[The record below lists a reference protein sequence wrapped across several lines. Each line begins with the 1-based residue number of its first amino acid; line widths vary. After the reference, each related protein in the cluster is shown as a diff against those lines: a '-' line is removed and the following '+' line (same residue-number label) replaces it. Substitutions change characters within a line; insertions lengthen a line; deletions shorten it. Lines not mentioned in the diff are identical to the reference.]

1 MFAIVVAAFGPT
13 GRNVMPRETR
23 YSPVQ
28 VRRRRSLVDRGG
40 PGAQHRLPAH
50 PAPLLSAQDVALVAF
65 HRPPRGQ
72 RGYDAAEVD
81 SFLDRVEATMRSR
94 DALTREDVLNVKFS
108 SATRDP
114 GYDVNEVNVF
124 MELVADTL
132 RSTPQRQ
139 QASAPAL
146 GAHATSQA
154 MRPAVRLSPDDV
166 AAVRF
171 HKPRPGTRGYHEGQ
185 IDAFLDRIEATLRGR
200 DNLTAGQV
208 QDAVFGESAPGTFG
222 YDQEDVD
229 TFLDLVVLMFETAP
243 PPRKAVPPAPVT
255 TQLPRQQQGP
265 QQRRPQPPQRPQQ
278 QAPVQRP
285 AAPASVDS
293 PKLTAAD
300 IRTIAFHRPPRGR
313 RGYQESQVDAFL
325 DRIEATLLGQD
336 NLTGKDVRDI
346 RFSRPLI
353 GRRGYDETEVDAFLG
368 QIEQQLSGPMPSMP
382 AVKSW
387 KDLRQLRIPQAP
399 AGQRGYRTAQ
409 VDRMLEEI
417 GVALDGMLGATS
429 EEVMKARFSYALLS
443 GQGYDTSFIDELLPQ
458 LANELRRRGK

>member
-1 MFAIVVAAFGPT
+1 M
-13 GRNVMPRETR
+13 
-23 YSPVQ
+23 
-28 VRRRRSLVDRGG
+28 DRGG

-65 HRPPRGQ
+65 HRPPRGA

-81 SFLDRVEATMRSR
+81 AFLDRVESTMRSK
-94 DALTREDVLNVKFS
+94 DILTREDVLNVKFS
-108 SATRDP
+108 TATRDP

-139 QASAPAL
+139 QAAAPAQ

-154 MRPAVRLSPDDV
+154 LRPAVRLSPDDV

-185 IDAFLDRIEATLRGR
+185 IDAFLDRIEGTLRGR
-200 DNLTAGQV
+200 DNLTSQEV
-208 QDAVFGESAPGTFG
+208 QDAVFGETAPGTFG
-222 YDQEDVD
+222 YDEEDVD
-229 TFLDLVVLMFETAP
+229 TFLDLVVLMLETAP
-243 PPRKAVPPAPVT
+243 PPPKAQPAAPPT
-255 TQLPRQQQGP
+255 TQLPKQKQQQQRPP
-265 QQRRPQPPQRPQQ
+265 QQQQLQRPPGPRPQQ
-278 QAPVQRP
+278 LPP
-285 AAPASVDS
+285 AQPLPQQTVDA

-300 IRTIAFHRPPRGR
+300 IRRIAFHRPPRGR

-336 NLTGKDVRDI
+336 NLTGKDIRDV

-353 GRRGYDETEVDAFLG
+353 GRRGYDETEVDSFLG
-368 QIEQQLSGPMPSMP
+368 RVEQQLSGPVRSMP
-382 AVKSW
+382 QVKSW
-387 KDLRQLRIPQAP
+387 KDLRQLRIPQA
-399 AGQRGYRTAQ
+399 ASGQRGYRTAQ

-429 EEVMKARFSYALLS
+429 EEVLKARFSYALLS

-458 LANELRRRGK
+458 LAKELRRQGK

>member
-1 MFAIVVAAFGPT
+1 M
-13 GRNVMPRETR
+13 
-23 YSPVQ
+23 
-28 VRRRRSLVDRGG
+28 DRGG

-50 PAPLLSAQDVALVAF
+50 PAPLLSAQDVAVVAF

-81 SFLDRVEATMRSR
+81 AFLDRVEATMRSR
-94 DALTREDVLNVKFS
+94 DILTREDVLNVKFS
-108 SATRDP
+108 TATRDP

-139 QASAPAL
+139 QATAPAQ

-154 MRPAVRLSPDDV
+154 LRPAVRLSPDDV

-185 IDAFLDRIEATLRGR
+185 IDAFLDRIENTLRGK
-200 DNLTAGQV
+200 DNLTSQQI
-208 QDAVFGESAPGTFG
+208 QDAVFGETAPGTFG
-222 YDQEDVD
+222 YDEEDVD

-243 PPRKAVPPAPVT
+243 PPRQAPPT
-255 TQLPRQQQGP
+255 TQLPQQQQRP
-265 QQRRPQPPQRPQQ
+265 QQRRPQPPPRPQQ
-278 QAPVQRP
+278 QPPVQQP
-285 AAPASVDS
+285 ATPRSVES

-300 IRTIAFHRPPRGR
+300 IRNVAFHRPPRGR

-336 NLTGKDVRDI
+336 NLTGKDIRDV

-353 GRRGYDETEVDAFLG
+353 GRRGYDETEVDSFLG
-368 QIEQQLSGPMPSMP
+368 QIEQQLSGPVRSMP
-382 AVKSW
+382 TVKSW
-387 KDLRQLRIPQAP
+387 KDLRQLRIPQAA

-458 LANELRRRGK
+458 LANELRRKGR

>member
-1 MFAIVVAAFGPT
+1 M
-13 GRNVMPRETR
+13 
-23 YSPVQ
+23 
-28 VRRRRSLVDRGG
+28 DRGG

-50 PAPLLSAQDVALVAF
+50 PAPLLSAQDVAVVAF

-81 SFLDRVEATMRSR
+81 AFLDRVEATMRSR
-94 DALTREDVLNVKFS
+94 DILTREDVLNVKFS
-108 SATRDP
+108 TATRDP

-139 QASAPAL
+139 QATAPAQ

-154 MRPAVRLSPDDV
+154 LRPAVRLSPDDV

-185 IDAFLDRIEATLRGR
+185 IDAFLDRIENTLRGK
-200 DNLTAGQV
+200 DNLTAQQI
-208 QDAVFGESAPGTFG
+208 QDAVFGETAPGTFG
-222 YDQEDVD
+222 YDEEDVD

-243 PPRKAVPPAPVT
+243 PPRQAPPT
-255 TQLPRQQQGP
+255 TQLPQQQQRP
-265 QQRRPQPPQRPQQ
+265 QQRRPQPPPRPQQ
-278 QAPVQRP
+278 QPPVQQP
-285 AAPASVDS
+285 ATPRSVES

-300 IRTIAFHRPPRGR
+300 IRNVAFHRPPRGR

-336 NLTGKDVRDI
+336 NLTGKDIRDV

-368 QIEQQLSGPMPSMP
+368 QIEQQLSGPVRSMP
-382 AVKSW
+382 TVKSW
-387 KDLRQLRIPQAP
+387 KDLRQLRIPQAA

-458 LANELRRRGK
+458 LANELRRRGR

>member
-1 MFAIVVAAFGPT
+1 M
-13 GRNVMPRETR
+13 
-23 YSPVQ
+23 
-28 VRRRRSLVDRGG
+28 DRGG

-65 HRPPRGQ
+65 HRPPKGE

-81 SFLDRVEATMRSR
+81 AFLDRVEDTMRSK
-94 DALTREDVLNVKFS
+94 DILTREDVLNVRFRT
-108 SATRDP
+108 ATRDP

-124 MELVADTL
+124 MQLVADTL

-139 QASAPAL
+139 QAAAPAQ

-154 MRPAVRLSPDDV
+154 LRPAVRLSPDDV

-185 IDAFLDRIEATLRGR
+185 IDAFLDRIEATLRGQ
-200 DNLTAGQV
+200 DNLTAQQV
-208 QDAVFGESAPGTFG
+208 QDAVFGETAPGTFG
-222 YDQEDVD
+222 YDSEDVD

-243 PPRKAVPPAPVT
+243 PPVPKAPPT
-255 TQLPRQQQGP
+255 TQLP
-265 QQRRPQPPQRPQQ
+265 QQRPLRPVPPPQPPQRPQAVPPPPPPPPQKQ
-278 QAPVQRP
+278 QALPAPPRP
-285 AAPASVDS
+285 KAAQEK
-293 PKLTAAD
+293 KLTARD
-300 IRTIAFHRPPRGR
+300 IRNIAFHRPPRGR

-336 NLTGKDVRDI
+336 NLTGKDVRDV

-353 GRRGYDETEVDAFLG
+353 GRRGYDETEVDAFLARV
-368 QIEQQLSGPMPSMP
+368 EQQLSGPVRSIPQ
-382 AVKSW
+382 VKSW
-387 KDLRQLRIPQAP
+387 KDLRQLRIPQA
-399 AGQRGYRTAQ
+399 ASGQRGYRTAQ

-429 EEVMKARFSYALLS
+429 EEVMKTRFSYALLS

-458 LANELRRRGK
+458 LAAELRSRGR

>member
-1 MFAIVVAAFGPT
+1 M
-13 GRNVMPRETR
+13 
-23 YSPVQ
+23 
-28 VRRRRSLVDRGG
+28 DRGG
-40 PGAQHRLPAH
+40 PGAQHSLPAH

-81 SFLDRVEATMRSR
+81 AFLDRVEGTMKSK
-94 DALTREDVLNVKFS
+94 DILTREDVLGVKFS
-108 SATRDP
+108 TATRDP

-139 QASAPAL
+139 QASAPAQ

-185 IDAFLDRIEATLRGR
+185 IDAFLDRIEQTLRGR
-200 DNLTAGQV
+200 DNLTAQQV
-208 QDAVFGESAPGTFG
+208 QDAVFGETAPGTFG
-222 YDQEDVD
+222 YDSEDVD

-243 PPRKAVPPAPVT
+243 PPRDAGPPT
-255 TQLPRQQQGP
+255 TQIPPLPQQQ
-265 QQRRPQPPQRPQQ
+265 QRPQQ
-278 QAPVQRP
+278 RSAQPDPRPQKPQQRP
-285 AAPASVDS
+285 RQPMPQKRTPAQQPASQQSVEAA
-293 PKLTAAD
+293 KFTAAD
-300 IRTIAFHRPPRGR
+300 IRNIAFHRPPRGR
-313 RGYQESQVDAFL
+313 RGYQETQVDAFL

-368 QIEQQLSGPMPSMP
+368 QIEQQLSGPVRSSMPS
-382 AVKSW
+382 VKSW
-387 KDLRQLRIPQAP
+387 KDLRQLRIPQA
-399 AGQRGYRTAQ
+399 ASGQRGYRTAQ

-458 LANELRRRGK
+458 LADELRRKGK

>member
-1 MFAIVVAAFGPT
+1 M
-13 GRNVMPRETR
+13 
-23 YSPVQ
+23 
-28 VRRRRSLVDRGG
+28 DRGG

-81 SFLDRVEATMRSR
+81 SFLDRVENTMRSR
-94 DALTREDVLNVKFS
+94 DALTREDVLNVRFS
-108 SATRDP
+108 TATRDP

-139 QASAPAL
+139 QASAPAQ

-200 DNLTAGQV
+200 DNLTAQQV

-243 PPRKAVPPAPVT
+243 PPPKAPPVT
-255 TQLPRQQQGP
+255 TQLPQQQQRP

-278 QAPVQRP
+278 QPPVQRP

-300 IRTIAFHRPPRGR
+300 IRNVAFHRPPRGR

-368 QIEQQLSGPMPSMP
+368 QIEQQLSGPMRSMP

-387 KDLRQLRIPQAP
+387 KDLRQLRIPQAA

>member
-1 MFAIVVAAFGPT
+1 M
-13 GRNVMPRETR
+13 
-23 YSPVQ
+23 
-28 VRRRRSLVDRGG
+28 DRGG

-81 SFLDRVEATMRSR
+81 SFLDRVENTMRSR
-94 DALTREDVLNVKFS
+94 DILTREDVLNVKFS
-108 SATRDP
+108 TATRDP

-132 RSTPQRQ
+132 RSTPQRR
-139 QASAPAL
+139 QASAPAQ

-185 IDAFLDRIEATLRGR
+185 IDAFLDRIEATLRGK
-200 DNLTAGQV
+200 DNLTAQQV

-243 PPRKAVPPAPVT
+243 PLPKAPPPPPK
-255 TQLPRQQQGP
+255 LPQQQQRP

-278 QAPVQRP
+278 QSPVQQP
-285 AAPASVDS
+285 AAPAAVDS

-300 IRTIAFHRPPRGR
+300 IRNVAFHRPPRGR

-336 NLTGKDVRDI
+336 NLTGKDVRDV

-368 QIEQQLSGPMPSMP
+368 QIEQQLSGPVRGMPQ
-382 AVKSW
+382 VKSW
-387 KDLRQLRIPQAP
+387 KDLRQLRIPQAA

-417 GVALDGMLGATS
+417 GVALDGMLGASS
-429 EEVMKARFSYALLS
+429 EEVMRARFSYALLS

-458 LANELRRRGK
+458 LAEELRRRGK

>member
-1 MFAIVVAAFGPT
+1 M
-13 GRNVMPRETR
+13 
-23 YSPVQ
+23 
-28 VRRRRSLVDRGG
+28 DRGG

-81 SFLDRVEATMRSR
+81 AFLDRVEGTMKSK
-94 DALTREDVLNVKFS
+94 DILTREDVLNVKFS
-108 SATRDP
+108 TATRDP

-132 RSTPQRQ
+132 RSTPQRH
-139 QASAPAL
+139 QASAPAQ

-185 IDAFLDRIEATLRGR
+185 IDAFLDRIEGTLRGR
-200 DNLTAGQV
+200 DNLTSQQV
-208 QDAVFGESAPGTFG
+208 QDAVFGETAPGTFG
-222 YDQEDVD
+222 YDEEDVD

-243 PPRKAVPPAPVT
+243 PPLKAAPPT
-255 TQLPRQQQGP
+255 TQLPQQQQRPQQRSPQPDPRLRPEPRPQP
-265 QQRRPQPPQRPQQ
+265 QQRRPQPPAPLQPAQ
-278 QAPVQRP
+278 QAAMPKSID
-285 AAPASVDS
+285 A

-300 IRTIAFHRPPRGR
+300 IRNIAFHRPPRGR

-336 NLTGKDVRDI
+336 NLTGKDVRDV

-353 GRRGYDETEVDAFLG
+353 GRRGYDETEVDGFLG
-368 QIEQQLSGPMPSMP
+368 QIEQQLSGPVRSMP
-382 AVKSW
+382 QVKSW
-387 KDLRQLRIPQAP
+387 KDLRQLRIPQAA

-417 GVALDGMLGATS
+417 GVALDGMLGASS

-458 LANELRRRGK
+458 LAAELRRKGK

>member
-1 MFAIVVAAFGPT
+1 
-13 GRNVMPRETR
+13 
-23 YSPVQ
+23 
-28 VRRRRSLVDRGG
+28 VDRGG

-65 HRPPRGQ
+65 HRPPKGA

-81 SFLDRVEATMRSR
+81 AFLDRVEGTMRSR
-94 DALTREDVLNVKFS
+94 DILTREDVLNVKFS
-108 SATRDP
+108 TATRDP

-139 QASAPAL
+139 QAAAPAL

-154 MRPAVRLSPDDV
+154 LRPAVRLSPDDV

-200 DNLTAGQV
+200 DNLTAQQI
-208 QDAVFGESAPGTFG
+208 QDAVFGETAPGTFG
-222 YDQEDVD
+222 YDEEDVD

-243 PPRKAVPPAPVT
+243 PPARPAPPT
-255 TQLPRQQQGP
+255 TQLPQQQQRP
-265 QQRRPQPPQRPQQ
+265 QQRSPQPPPRRPQPLP
-278 QAPVQRP
+278 PVQQP
-285 AAPASVDS
+285 AQPKSVDS

-300 IRTIAFHRPPRGR
+300 IRNIAFHRPPRGR

-325 DRIEATLLGQD
+325 DRIEATLRGQD
-336 NLTGKDVRDI
+336 NLTAKDIRDV

-353 GRRGYDETEVDAFLG
+353 GRRGYDETEVDGFLG
-368 QIEQQLSGPMPSMP
+368 QVEQQLSGPVRSMP
-382 AVKSW
+382 QVRSW
-387 KDLRQLRIPQAP
+387 KDLRQLRIPQAA

-443 GQGYDTSFIDELLPQ
+443 GQGYDASFIDELLPQ
-458 LANELRRRGK
+458 LAAELRGRGR

>member
-1 MFAIVVAAFGPT
+1 M
-13 GRNVMPRETR
+13 
-23 YSPVQ
+23 
-28 VRRRRSLVDRGG
+28 DRGG
-40 PGAQHRLPAH
+40 PGAQHSLPAH

-81 SFLDRVEATMRSR
+81 AFLDRVEGTMKSK
-94 DALTREDVLNVKFS
+94 DILTREDVLGVKFS
-108 SATRDP
+108 TATRDP

-132 RSTPQRQ
+132 RSTPQRV
-139 QASAPAL
+139 QAAAPAQ

-185 IDAFLDRIEATLRGR
+185 IDAFLDRIEQTLRGR
-200 DNLTAGQV
+200 DNLTAQQV
-208 QDAVFGESAPGTFG
+208 QDAVFGETAPGTFG
-222 YDQEDVD
+222 YDSEDVD

-243 PPRKAVPPAPVT
+243 PPRDSGPPT
-255 TQLPRQQQGP
+255 TQIPPLPQQQQRP
-265 QQRRPQPPQRPQQ
+265 QQRRAQPDPRPQPQQRPRQTQSKPRPPAQQ
-278 QAPVQRP
+278 
-285 AAPASVDS
+285 PASQQSVEAA
-293 PKLTAAD
+293 KFTAAD
-300 IRTIAFHRPPRGR
+300 IRNIAFHRPPRGR

-368 QIEQQLSGPMPSMP
+368 QLEQQLSGPVRSSMPS
-382 AVKSW
+382 VKSW
-387 KDLRQLRIPQAP
+387 KDLRQLRIPQA
-399 AGQRGYRTAQ
+399 ASGQRGYRTAQ

-429 EEVMKARFSYALLS
+429 DEVMKARFSYALLS

-458 LANELRRRGK
+458 LADELRRKGK

>member
-1 MFAIVVAAFGPT
+1 M
-13 GRNVMPRETR
+13 
-23 YSPVQ
+23 
-28 VRRRRSLVDRGG
+28 DRGG

-81 SFLDRVEATMRSR
+81 SFLDRVENTMKSK
-94 DALTREDVLNVKFS
+94 DILTREDVLNVRFS
-108 SATRDP
+108 TATRDP

-132 RSTPQRQ
+132 RSTPQRV
-139 QASAPAL
+139 QASAPAQ

-185 IDAFLDRIEATLRGR
+185 IDAFLDRIENTLRGR
-200 DNLTAGQV
+200 DNLTAQQV
-208 QDAVFGESAPGTFG
+208 QDAVFGETAPGTFG
-222 YDQEDVD
+222 YDSEDVD

-243 PPRKAVPPAPVT
+243 PPQAPPT
-255 TQLPRQQQGP
+255 TQLPQQQQRP
-265 QQRRPQPPQRPQQ
+265 QQRRSQPDPRPGQQPRSQQRAQQ
-278 QAPVQRP
+278 PSAPRP
-285 AAPASVDS
+285 PAQQPALQKAIDAPG
-293 PKLTAAD
+293 LTAAD
-300 IRTIAFHRPPRGR
+300 IRNVAFHRPPRGR

-336 NLTGKDVRDI
+336 NLTGKDVRDV

-368 QIEQQLSGPMPSMP
+368 QIEQQLSGPVRSMP
-382 AVKSW
+382 TIKSW
-387 KDLRQLRIPQAP
+387 KDVRQLRIPQAAP
-399 AGQRGYRTAQ
+399 GQRGYRTAQ

-417 GVALDGMLGATS
+417 GVALDGMLGATAD
-429 EEVMKARFSYALLS
+429 EVMKARFSYALLS

-458 LANELRRRGK
+458 LADELRRRGR

>member
-1 MFAIVVAAFGPT
+1 M
-13 GRNVMPRETR
+13 
-23 YSPVQ
+23 
-28 VRRRRSLVDRGG
+28 DRGG

-65 HRPPRGQ
+65 HRPPAGQ

-81 SFLDRVEATMRSR
+81 AFLDRVEDTMRSR
-94 DALTREDVLNVKFS
+94 DILTREDVLNIKFS
-108 SATRDP
+108 NASRDP
-114 GYDVNEVNVF
+114 GYDMNEVNVF

-139 QASAPAL
+139 QASAPAQ

-185 IDAFLDRIEATLRGR
+185 IDAFLDRIEATLRGA
-200 DNLTAGQV
+200 DNLTAQQI
-208 QDAVFGESAPGTFG
+208 QDAVFGETAPGTFG
-222 YDQEDVD
+222 YDEEDVD

-243 PPRKAVPPAPVT
+243 PPLKAAPPT
-255 TQLPRQQQGP
+255 TQLPQQQQRP
-265 QQRRPQPPQRPQQ
+265 QQRRPQPQQPQQRPQPQQ

-285 AAPASVDS
+285 APPNAVDS
-293 PKLTAAD
+293 PKVTAAD
-300 IRTIAFHRPPRGR
+300 IRRIAFHRPPRGR

-336 NLTGKDVRDI
+336 NLTGKDIRDV

-353 GRRGYDETEVDAFLG
+353 GRRGYDETEVDSFLG
-368 QIEQQLSGPMPSMP
+368 QIEQQLAGPVRSMP
-382 AVKSW
+382 QVRSW
-387 KDLRQLRIPQAP
+387 KDLRQLRIPQAA

-417 GVALDGMLGATS
+417 GVALDGMLGASS

-458 LANELRRRGK
+458 LAAELRRRGK